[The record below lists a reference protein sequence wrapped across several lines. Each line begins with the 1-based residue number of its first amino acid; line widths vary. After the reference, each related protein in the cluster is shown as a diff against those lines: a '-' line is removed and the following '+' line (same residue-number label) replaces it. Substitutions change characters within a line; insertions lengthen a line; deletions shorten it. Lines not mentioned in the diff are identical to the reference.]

1 MKVSSTQIKLLR
13 AALFLFEFA
22 AFAIIFLVKA
32 KPSFMYPLL
41 TKEYEIGVDKT
52 LTYHPILMTA
62 AFSLFMNE
70 GLIAFYMGDI
80 TATPRAQSRRK
91 HGMFQLAALLT
102 ALAAYVCIYLVLEKD
117 PTKNHFAIGRL
128 RPSVWVHT
136 YLGYLTLLLCIFQV
150 AVGIRKYVLKVKT
163 GVSVQK
169 WHGYLGLVVY
179 ILGQANVGIGIFNC
193 THVDNIDNEL
203 GEGHNI
209 AAYSLRVMMAIFVFL
224 SVVTLLVTR
233 HIAIKMKENA
243 NDLGVPLMYSQ
254 LPDEPVATVADKA

>member
-1 MKVSSTQIKLLR
+1 
-13 AALFLFEFA
+13 
-22 AFAIIFLVKA
+22 
-32 KPSFMYPLL
+32 
-41 TKEYEIGVDKT
+41 
-52 LTYHPILMTA
+52 
-62 AFSLFMNE
+62 
-70 GLIAFYMGDI
+70 
-80 TATPRAQSRRK
+80 
-91 HGMFQLAALLT
+91 MFQLAALLT
-102 ALAAYVCIYLVLEKD
+102 ALAAYVCIYLAVEKD
-117 PTKNHFAIGRL
+117 SKKSHFAIGSP

-136 YLGYLTLLLCIFQV
+136 YLGYTTLLLCIFQV

-179 ILGQANVGIGIFNC
+179 ILGQTNVGIGIFNC
-193 THVDNIDNEL
+193 THVDNIDNER
-203 GEGHNI
+203 GKGHDI